1 MVYSGVQGH
10 EVYIDR
16 YGDAEGNYSL
26 LSLKND
32 DVYHG
37 TMRPVGNFQMT
48 SGGLGLPVSKLCLL
62 HKLIITGHCLKNE
75 RSMPIPNPRFISAT
89 LSSF

>member
-62 HKLIITGHCLKNE
+62 HKLIINRTLPKMNVACLYLILG
-75 RSMPIPNPRFISAT
+75 SFPRP
-89 LSSF
+89 